1 MLRIKIL
8 ISSEDNE
15 RDKIDNIIYNS
26 IIVEKVDIKYV
37 KVKREPFE
45 IEINAPSVTRAR
57 AIMNSYILWLYTI
70 LKSLE
75 EVEKS
80 G

>member
-8 ISSEDNE
+8 INSEDNE
-15 RDKIDNIIYNS
+15 RDKINNIIYNS

>member
-1 MLRIKIL
+1 VLRIKIL
-8 ISSEDNE
+8 INSEDNE

>member
-8 ISSEDNE
+8 INSEDNE

>member
-1 MLRIKIL
+1 VLRIKIL
-8 ISSEDNE
+8 INSEDNE
-15 RDKIDNIIYNS
+15 RDKIDNIFYNS

-45 IEINAPSVTRAR
+45 IEINAHSVTRAR